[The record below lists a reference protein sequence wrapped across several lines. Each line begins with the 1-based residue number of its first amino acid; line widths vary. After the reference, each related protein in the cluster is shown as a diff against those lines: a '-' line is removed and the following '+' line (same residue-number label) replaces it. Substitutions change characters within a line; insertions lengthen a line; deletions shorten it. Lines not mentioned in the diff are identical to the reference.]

1 MIPAIT
7 PNVAEMPSTQWG
19 ATAYLGGAF
28 LTGLVFV
35 AALWLSKRRWSK
47 SGTEDVAYEV
57 AQATIKDQRAE
68 LVALRD
74 ENSTLRRTR
83 SEIEASL
90 LVSEA
95 NVKIASQAAQTAAEA
110 ATANYHELL
119 LVREKLQKAEAYIH
133 TLRTTLARHGH
144 DIPTRPEHAPT

>member
-7 PNVAEMPSTQWG
+7 PNVSEMPSNHWG
-19 ATAYLGGAF
+19 VTAYLGGAF
-28 LTGLVFV
+28 FTGVVFL

-47 SGTEDVAYEV
+47 SGTEDAAYEV
-57 AQATIKDQRAE
+57 AMATIKDQRAE
-68 LVALRD
+68 LAALRD
-74 ENSTLRRTR
+74 ENGTLRRTR

-95 NVKIASQAAQTAAEA
+95 NVKIASQAAKAAADA
-110 ATANYHELL
+110 ALANYHELAM
-119 LVREKLQKAEAYIH
+119 VREKLQKAEAYIH

-144 DIPTRPEHAPT
+144 DIPTRPEHVHA

>member
-1 MIPAIT
+1 MPVIT
-7 PNVAEMPSTQWG
+7 PNIAEMPRDG
-19 ATAYLGGAF
+19 FGVTAYLGGAF
-28 LTGLVFV
+28 LTGLVFI
-35 AALWLSKRRWSK
+35 AAMWLSKRRWNK
-47 SGTEDVAYEV
+47 SATEDAAYEV

-95 NVKIASQAAQTAAEA
+95 NVKIASQAARTAAEA
-110 ATANYHELL
+110 AEANYHELVM
-119 LVREKLQKAEAYIH
+119 VRDKLQKAETYIH

-144 DIPTRPEHAPT
+144 DIPVRVEHAAT